1 MVKPYTVIIMK
12 IINVDI
18 MQDTSEIVH
27 YDEMGIPLY
36 VRIGE
41 LSFIR
46 GKRLC
51 VTGMRIW
58 SSYVF

>member
-1 MVKPYTVIIMK
+1 MK

-27 YDEMGIPLY
+27 YDEMGIPFTSESGSYL
-36 VRIGE
+36 
-41 LSFIR
+41 FIR

>member
-1 MVKPYTVIIMK
+1 MK

-41 LSFIR
+41 LSFYP